1 MNLISRCHV
10 MFYIRLITSQSRVH
24 SGEVETLPILPFA
37 DKNPK
42 IDPNAYV
49 SEQAT
54 IVGDVEIGP
63 GASIWPGAVIRGDQ
77 AAVRIGTNTCVQDSV
92 VIHAHS
98 EDNPAIIGDLSII
111 GSASVI
117 HGVYIGDSA
126 NVGEGCVIFD
136 GATLGEGIRLA
147 PGSIIPANVVIPP
160 RSLNSVV
167 PASQIRE
174 LSREEVEKQSERAE
188 TISQVFKKLKRWQ
201 ITP

>member
-1 MNLISRCHV
+1 MNSTGNCHV
-10 MFYIRLITSQSRVH
+10 MFYIRVVINQSC
-24 SGEVETLPILPFA
+24 EVEKLPILPFG
-37 DKNPK
+37 DKTPK
-42 IDPNAYV
+42 IDSNAYV

-63 GASIWPGAVIRGDQ
+63 GVNIWPGAVIRGDH
-77 AAVRIGTNTCVQDSV
+77 ASVRIGENTCVQDSV
-92 VIHAHS
+92 VIHAHT
-98 EDNPAIIGDLSII
+98 EENPAIIGNLSII

-136 GATLGEGIRLA
+136 GATLGEGIMLA
-147 PGSIIPANVVIPP
+147 PGSIVPANVVIPP
-160 RSLNSVV
+160 RSLNSGV

-174 LSREEVEKQSERAE
+174 LSREEVEKQAARAE

-201 ITP
+201 IAP

>member
-1 MNLISRCHV
+1 MS
-10 MFYIRLITSQSRVH
+10 
-24 SGEVETLPILPFA
+24 TLPILPFA

-42 IDPNAYV
+42 IDPDAYV

-77 AAVRIGTNTCVQDSV
+77 AAVRIGANTCVQDSV
-92 VIHAHS
+92 VVHAHT
-98 EDNPAIIGDLSII
+98 EENPAIIGNLGTI
-111 GSASVI
+111 GSATVI

-126 NVGEGCVIFD
+126 NIGEGCVIFD
-136 GATLGEGIRLA
+136 GATLGEGIKLA
-147 PGSIIPANVVIPP
+147 PGSIVPANVVIPP
-160 RSLNSVV
+160 RSLNSGV

-174 LSREEVEKQSERAE
+174 LSREEVDQQAARAE
-188 TISQVFKKLKRWQ
+188 TISQVFRKLKRWQ